1 MGAVLGGTVAHAAAL
16 AGEVEGQFR
25 GELRGEIHNE
35 IADPCLGHH
44 WQLVIDPIHPDW
56 PGRLILLDQ
65 NAQNTQNTQNRNQSD
80 NRVQTGPKRSVS
92 DMQSMVIRAGDRVT
106 VDQDSGV
113 LDARFEAVALE
124 SAWAGEKLRVR
135 LIVAGRRQ
143 GQNSELNVPGPV
155 IPVVATGIGLARWTA
170 FEQITGP
177 VTGPVTERATD
188 RPTERIAR

>member
-1 MGAVLGGTVAHAAAL
+1 MGAVLDSTVAHAATL
-16 AGEVEGQFR
+16 VGEVGGQFL
-25 GELRGEIHNE
+25 GELHGEIHNE

-44 WQLVIDPIHPDW
+44 WQLVIDPTHPGW

-65 NAQNTQNTQNRNQSD
+65 KAQSAQNPQNRNQPD
-80 NRVQTGPKRSVS
+80 NRMQAGLKRSVS

-124 SAWAGEKLRVR
+124 SAWTGEKLRVR

-143 GQNSELNVPGPV
+143 GQNSELNAPGPV
-155 IPVVATGIGLARWTA
+155 IPVVATGIGLARWAA

-177 VTGPVTERATD
+177 VTGPVTGPA
-188 RPTERIAR
+188 TERIAR